1 MERGIALIDFMN
13 IDSMVQIHG
22 NSHSPVFMCRPTHVV
37 STDHEGVGLRSH
49 TANTKAAATQAT
61 KIFQDYYPE
70 FLVRVL
76 NYPYSYQP
84 SPRCSPRSS
93 TLTFQGT

>member
-1 MERGIALIDFMN
+1 MERGIALIDFVN
-13 IDSMVQIHG
+13 IDSMVQVHG
-22 NSHSPVFMCRPTHVV
+22 DSYCPGFLHRPTHIMP
-37 STDHEGVGLRSH
+37 TDHEGVGLRSH